1 MSRKVKM
8 TISLPE
14 DLADSLRE
22 NIPDRY
28 RSKFITK
35 SIEKNLNEI
44 QKKNL
49 IRAYQSAYQE
59 IGEESKEYD
68 GVTGDGIS

>member
-1 MSRKVKM
+1 MSNKVKL

-14 DLADSLRE
+14 ELADSLRK
-22 NIPDRY
+22 NIPDRH

-35 SIEKNLNEI
+35 SIEKNLKEI

-59 IGEESKEYD
+59 ISEENEKYD

>member
-14 DLADSLRE
+14 DLANSLRE

-44 QKKNL
+44 QKNNL

-59 IGEESKEYD
+59 IAEESKEYD

>member
-14 DLADSLRE
+14 DLANSLRE

-44 QKKNL
+44 QKNNL

-59 IGEESKEYD
+59 IAEESKEYN